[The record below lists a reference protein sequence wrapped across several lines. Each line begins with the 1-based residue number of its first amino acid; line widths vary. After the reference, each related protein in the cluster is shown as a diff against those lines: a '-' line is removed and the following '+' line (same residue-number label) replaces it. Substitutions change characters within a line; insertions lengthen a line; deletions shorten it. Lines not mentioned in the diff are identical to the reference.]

1 MEQIKRSRAQSTS
14 FISRHLNTRLQN
26 EKTWRRTKNADEDP
40 SAQTQE
46 THRTVYLW
54 LLPSGRSP
62 QSLHSWFK
70 VITFHLI
77 LECCPRFQILYI
89 LPDSCFSH
97 TFIYSSSCRAASRW
111 PWTQTP
117 RTLQRRQESSCE
129 AQRRSSFS
137 NIYLAQPSPTLVKYE
152 HRQALKPAGGVVC
165 FFFWEREN
173 MCDLL
178 FIWKIRQGLMLWS
191 LAAVEGTSFSLLNLE
206 IAVS

>member
-1 MEQIKRSRAQSTS
+1 MKRPGDAPRM
-14 FISRHLNTRLQN
+14 LTR
-26 EKTWRRTKNADEDP
+26 
-40 SAQTQE
+40 
-46 THRTVYLW
+46 THRHRRRKHTGPYI
-54 LLPSGRSP
+54 SGCCLRDVRHSP
-62 QSLHSWFK
+62 LHSWFK

-117 RTLQRRQESSCE
+117 RMLQRRQESSCE

-152 HRQALKPAGGVVC
+152 HRQALKPAGGVV
-165 FFFWEREN
+165 FFFLREREYVW
-173 MCDLL
+173 
-178 FIWKIRQGLMLWS
+178 FIIYMKNQTGIDVVVSGS
-191 LAAVEGTSFSLLNLE
+191 CGGGTSFSLLNLE